1 MVYCLGRTIQWVN
14 YFILS
19 CLLGFLLALHCIMYK
34 KLNKRW
40 SCRVFKR
47 NRVQVLSLSLL
58 LTTIQFFKM
67 TFMMDYADLF
77 MLLLAQLI
85 RFLIWALTLR
95 NFLKSGMDLMVKTSV
110 TKLIVFVTKVST
122 IVGATFFTLYGI
134 YMLVEENFEHK
145 DVLSFRSPEFIIQAS
160 LNMFIVLIF
169 LFSAC
174 STSKMIKA

>member
-1 MVYCLGRTIQWVN
+1 
-14 YFILS
+14 
-19 CLLGFLLALHCIMYK
+19 
-34 KLNKRW
+34 
-40 SCRVFKR
+40 
-47 NRVQVLSLSLL
+47 
-58 LTTIQFFKM
+58 
-67 TFMMDYADLF
+67 MMDYADLF

-95 NFLKSGMDLMVKTSV
+95 NFLKSGMDLMVRTSV